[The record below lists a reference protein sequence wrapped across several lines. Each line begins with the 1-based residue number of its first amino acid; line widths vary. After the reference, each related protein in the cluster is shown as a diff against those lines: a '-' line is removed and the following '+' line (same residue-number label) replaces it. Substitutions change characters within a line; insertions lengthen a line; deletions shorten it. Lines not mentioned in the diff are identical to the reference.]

1 MPTNHEIETAE
12 ARESSTNDEVIETG
26 YKTEVRIMVENYY
39 DVQQLREMS
48 FNRIVNYLKHQ
59 KEILNI
65 ELEPSDEKTAKL
77 IKEILAEAAKI
88 KEEDKE
94 QGKEGKKKRVPKE
107 YSQIATLIASDK
119 AKLPRIK
126 NLIDYYNSLYA
137 TEKAQGKALASY
149 ALENPMRIK
158 VNQVKGIGDVL
169 GAGLIAWLSP
179 IDRFNSVSALW
190 SYAGL
195 APGQKRT
202 KGEKLNYNIRL
213 KTFCWKLW
221 QQWIKLP
228 NCYGRKLYDEGK
240 KHAAETHPDW
250 SKGHCHNWAGHRA
263 VKIFMA
269 AVWEEWRRQEGLMV
283 TEPYVFEHGGHAD
296 KVTLG
301 EWIAWDSKPP
311 KKEGI

>member
-1 MPTNHEIETAE
+1 MTNEIEYEIT
-12 ARESSTNDEVIETG
+12 ETG
-26 YKTEVRIMVENYY
+26 YKTEIRIMVENYY
-39 DVQQLREMS
+39 DVQQLREMA

-59 KEILNI
+59 KEILNT

-77 IKEILAEAAKI
+77 IKEILTNAAKI

-107 YSQIATLIASDK
+107 YSQIADLIASGK
-119 AKLPRIK
+119 ASLPRIK

-137 TEKAQGKALASY
+137 TEKAQAKALAAY
-149 ALENPMRIK
+149 TTETPIRQKLNK
-158 VNQVKGIGDVL
+158 VKGIADVL
-169 GAGLIAWLSP
+169 GAGLIAHLSP

-213 KTFCWKLW
+213 KTFCWKIW

-228 NCYGRKLYDEGK
+228 KSYGRKLYDEGK
-240 KHAAETHPDW
+240 QHAAQAHPDW

-263 VKIFMA
+263 VKIFLA
-269 AVWEEWRRQEGLMV
+269 AVWEEWRKQEGLTV

-296 KVTLG
+296 KITLA
-301 EWIAWDSKPP
+301 EWIEWDNKQP
-311 KKEGI
+311 KNEEI